1 MITRKAQHKKLPF
14 LREECSLNEPY
25 FLAFAETHLKD
36 TIKEAEF
43 NIPDYSYAASH
54 RQRRKGGGVII
65 YINNKFT
72 YQTLV
77 SASDEICSTIAVYI
91 NELNLIVFMIYRPP
105 PDYDTQYHGEILEES
120 FKTIVIDNIYK
131 VLKDHKSPVPD
142 IIIAGDFNFP
152 RAIWRYG
159 IGEAIAN
166 TKSEKNSLQQII
178 DVATDFN
185 LLQKVSFGTR
195 KSRLGNN
202 NTLELIFTNNHE
214 LITNIYG
221 EHSEVSD
228 HDYIVCETS
237 HSFNIKEQ
245 KTAEI
250 DNNNLCAYNYK
261 KIDWKIVK
269 AKLREIKWTEI
280 LNNCTTSEERIQ
292 IILEKVFKVI
302 DEYGTKFQNSRGKSK
317 RNIPKDRRILLRN
330 KKKLKGKLR
339 KKDLTSYKK
348 DCIEKD
354 IIDID
359 KKLLISHQNERNNEE
374 ANAINNIKINP
385 KYFFTYAKKRLKT
398 SSSIGPFKIDKQ
410 LITELDGISES
421 LNEQYISSFSSPD
434 QNYHIDDS
442 KLFFSYTEENNKLL
456 TDINFTRKMIVD
468 EINNIKNDS
477 APGPDHFPVTLLKQC
492 AEELSEPLYILW
504 RYSLDTGDIA
514 SLLKKAVICPIQKP
528 NSQRC
533 HPKSYRPVSLTS
545 HIIKVFERVIRGSI
559 VKHLECNNLLPKNQ
573 HGFISGR
580 STLSQ
585 LLQQIEHM
593 IRAWEENKATDTIY
607 LDFAKAFDK
616 VDHNI
621 LCHKLK
627 RLGITGKIGVW
638 IREFLTGRSQQVSAN
653 GVLSS
658 SAPVISGV
666 PQGTVLGPILFIIMI
681 DDLDCELIHSVASK
695 YADDTRVTAK
705 VSNTE
710 EAKCFQTEL
719 DAKVYP
725 WGPKNNMSLNGDK
738 FEHLHVGNNL
748 HQIKPEYKDPSGNI
762 ICEKEHIKDLGV
774 LISNNLTWTKHIEEV
789 VSKAR
794 SMMGWALRT
803 FSTRKRDPMITIWNT
818 QIRPI
823 LDYCSPLWSPCP
835 TDIKNIDLLE
845 QTLRTFTREIDGM
858 EGLDYAERLKK
869 LEMYSVQRRHERYK
883 LIYMYKIKEG
893 IVPNISETFGLT
905 FSQRGRHGCICKMP
919 PYRLYHNR
927 AVIARDNSFALTAS
941 SLWNALPKNIRNIS
955 GLSVDSFKR
964 RLDKLFKLYPDSPR
978 CASIG
983 VYQDRNA
990 RTTNSLYYI
999 AKHREVRRMV
1009 ETEMLEEGGL
1019 PGWPGSI

>member
-1 MITRKAQHKKLPF
+1 MITKKAQHKKIPF

-43 NIPDYSYAASH
+43 NIPNYSYAASH

-72 YQTLV
+72 YQTMV
-77 SASDEICSTIAVYI
+77 SANDEMCSTIAVYI

-105 PDYDTQYHGEILEES
+105 PDYDTQYHGEMLEKS
-120 FKTIVIDNIYK
+120 FKTVVIDNIYK
-131 VLKDHKSPVPD
+131 VLKDHKAPVPD

-152 RAIWRYG
+152 RAIWRHG

-166 TKSEKNSLQQII
+166 TRTEKNSLQQII
-178 DVATDFN
+178 DVASDFN

-202 NTLELIFTNNHE
+202 NTLELIFTNNHD
-214 LITNIYG
+214 LIMNIYG
-221 EHSEVSD
+221 EHSEISD
-228 HDYIVCETS
+228 HEYIVCETS
-237 HSFNIKEQ
+237 QNFNIKEQ

-269 AKLREIKWTEI
+269 AKFREIQWKDI
-280 LNNCTTSEERIQ
+280 LNSCTTSEERIQ
-292 IILEKVFKVI
+292 IILEIVFKVI
-302 DEYGTKFQNSRGKSK
+302 DEHGIKFQNSRGKSK
-317 RNIPKDRRILLRN
+317 RNIPHDRRILLRN
-330 KKKLKGKLR
+330 KKKLKGKLKKKNLTSH
-339 KKDLTSYKK
+339 KKDG
-348 DCIEKD
+348 IEKE
-354 IIDID
+354 ITDID
-359 KKLLISHQNERNNEE
+359 KKLLNSHQNERDNEE
-374 ANAINNIKINP
+374 ANAISNIKVNP
-385 KYFFTYAKKRLKT
+385 KYFFTYAKKHLKT
-398 SSSIGPFKIDKQ
+398 SSSIGPFKIDEQ

-421 LNEQYISSFSSPD
+421 LNEQYTSSFSSPD
-434 QNYHIDDS
+434 QNYHIDDP
-442 KLFFSYTEENNKLL
+442 KVFFSYTEENNNKLL
-456 TDINFTRKMIVD
+456 TDIIFTRKMIVD

-492 AEELSEPLYILW
+492 AEELSEPLYMLW

-514 SLLKKAVICPIQKP
+514 SLLKKAVICPIQKA

-559 VKHLECNNLLPKNQ
+559 VKHLEGNNMLPKNQ

-627 RLGITGKIGVW
+627 RLGITGKIGIW

-710 EAKCFQTEL
+710 EAKCFQAEL

-794 SMMGWALRT
+794 AMMGWALRT

-835 TDIKNIDLLE
+835 TDIHNIDLLE

-869 LEMYSVQRRHERYK
+869 LDMYSVQRRHERYK

-893 IVPNISETFGLT
+893 MVPNISETFGLT
-905 FSQRGRHGCICKMP
+905 FSQRGRHGCMCIMP
-919 PYRLYHNR
+919 RYRLYHNR
-927 AVIARDNSFALTAS
+927 AVIARNNSFAQTAS
-941 SLWNALPKNIRNIS
+941 SLWNVLPKNIRNIS

-964 RLDKLFKLYPDSPR
+964 RLDKILKLYPDSPR
-978 CASIG
+978 CASIE

-990 RTTNSLYYI
+990 YTTNSVLYI
-999 AKHREVRRMV
+999 SSHREVKRMV
-1009 ETEMLEEGGL
+1009 ESNTEKFEEGGL
-1019 PGWPGSI
+1019 PR